1 MKSNYR
7 RARIWRRCVCGRGC
21 PWCAGNRQHG
31 NQQRENAAAYIEKE
45 ARDEISDRINERDNK
60 YILKV

>member
-7 RARIWRRCVCGRGC
+7 RARIWRHCPAGRGC
-21 PWCAGNRQHG
+21 TWCERNRQHG
-31 NQQRENAAAYIEKE
+31 NQQRENAAAYIEEE
-45 ARDEISDRINERDNK
+45 ARDEISDRINERDNL

>member
-7 RARIWRRCVCGRGC
+7 RARFWRGCPSGRGC

-31 NQQRENAAAYIEKE
+31 NQQRENAAAYIEEE
-45 ARDEISDRINERDNK
+45 ARDEISERINERDNT